1 MKKIV
6 INGNFGIEN
15 LEIQEQESDSVLPH
29 EIQIK
34 LSAASLNY
42 RDLLMV
48 KGEYNPRQK
57 LPLVPCSD
65 GAGTVTAVGS
75 AVSRFRIG
83 DRVMPVFAQTWQ
95 AGSPTLNE
103 IRSTLGGPLD
113 GTLRQNICVPEYSA
127 VKIPA
132 HLSFN
137 EAATLPCAALTAWS
151 ALFEYGNLQAG
162 QSVLILGTGG
172 VSVFAL
178 QFAKL
183 AGAKTIITSSSSEKL
198 QMMQKLG
205 ADHIINYNE
214 KKDWGKEVRKLTGNV
229 GVDYVIEVGGA
240 GTLEQSI
247 RSVRVDGTISLIG
260 ILAGRAPELNLLPVL
275 MQNVR
280 IQGILVGSRRA
291 FENMNDAIEMNKLTP
306 LVDRVFPFEEH
317 KEAFLYLQSQK
328 HMGKVVIEIPD

>member
-1 MKKIV
+1 MKKVV

>member
-15 LEIQEQESDSVLPH
+15 LEIQEQESDNVLPH

-328 HMGKVVIEIPD
+328 HMGKVVIAIPD

>member
-328 HMGKVVIEIPD
+328 HMGKVVIAIPD

>member
-1 MKKIV
+1 MKKVV

-328 HMGKVVIEIPD
+328 HMGKVVIAIPD